1 MSANAVTSP
10 ASCCGGGEDRQS
22 PSANADSSDGRTP
35 DVASGD
41 GVQGCAWHGADD
53 QEWEDDEC
61 GEQHADGDRCG
72 GDRWPSLAGRA
83 LDCQRRRSFG
93 LDKYS
98 VRAISE
104 GY

>member
-1 MSANAVTSP
+1 
-10 ASCCGGGEDRQS
+10 
-22 PSANADSSDGRTP
+22 
-35 DVASGD
+35 
-41 GVQGCAWHGADD
+41 
-53 QEWEDDEC
+53 
-61 GEQHADGDRCG
+61 
-72 GDRWPSLAGRA
+72 LAGRA